1 MLISYK
7 RGQGSIV
14 LRVKIRASNVSTGAG
29 LTGLTNAS
37 SGLTISTIADNEAT
51 ATAYTVAGS
60 KVETIS
66 TLGTYAAPTAT
77 KCRFKEVDSSIHP
90 GIYELQFADA
100 RYAVSS
106 AKSLLVSISGAA
118 NAAECDVCIPLVDL
132 DPYGTSV
139 EALALKLLKYFQLAL
154 RKDSAIA
161 TDNATELTAINAN
174 GGSGAG
180 GYANSSDSQEGIRD
194 STLAASIADK
204 AGFKLASDGLDAVA
218 VTAPTGVATT
228 FPGMMVQLWRRFFKK
243 VVVSTTEIKTYANDG
258 TTVITTQTR
267 AETSTTQTQGTSS

>member
-1 MLISYK
+1 
-7 RGQGSIV
+7 
-14 LRVKIRASNVSTGAG
+14 VKIRSSNLSTGRTDG
-29 LTGLTNAS
+29 LDHTSTGL
-37 SGLTISTIADNEAT
+37 IVSTIADNEAT

-60 KVETIS
+60 TIEAIS

-77 KCRFKEVDSSIHP
+77 KCRFKQVDSTNHH
-90 GIYELQFADA
+90 GIYELQFADT
-100 RYAVSS
+100 RYAVSN
-106 AKSLLVSISGAA
+106 AKSLLVSISGAT

-132 DPYGTSV
+132 DPYGTSI

-194 STLAASIADK
+194 STLAASLADK
-204 AGFKLASDGLDAVA
+204 TGMKLASDGLDAIA

-243 VVVSTTEIKTYANDG
+243 VVVSTTEIKTYADDA
-258 TTVITTQTR
+258 TTVVTTQTR
-267 AETSTTQTQGTSS
+267 TETATTQTQGSAT